1 MQSSSVR
8 SPGSEN
14 LVLDPEVVQPGPA
27 RPVVAVDDEADNLGL
42 LVQGADSH
50 QRDSVLCKK
59 GELQIILTFAVFRY
73 TAAGTHRPLSY
84 GVWQTERL
92 LRVAPLEGLTV
103 QGDLDAEILS
113 AAPIFDCFY
122 LRRSRQVLEL
132 WELLLLSGSSLS
144 GHNIGID
151 VTNFGFTNYLR
162 GGILN

>member
-59 GELQIILTFAVFRY
+59 GELQIIMTFAVSL
-73 TAAGTHRPLSY
+73 HRCVYS
-84 GVWQTERL
+84 Q
-92 LRVAPLEGLTV
+92 A
-103 QGDLDAEILS
+103 
-113 AAPIFDCFY
+113 
-122 LRRSRQVLEL
+122 
-132 WELLLLSGSSLS
+132 SSLW
-144 GHNIGID
+144 GLAD
-151 VTNFGFTNYLR
+151 
-162 GGILN
+162 